1 MKTTP
6 DIYVM
11 PYISGSFL
19 LECNNKDGRG
29 GVYICF
35 VSVYI
40 LWILEDSSLSI
51 YIEDGEER
59 WEEIK

>member
-19 LECNNKDGRG
+19 LKCNNKDGIEE
-29 GVYICF
+29 VYTYVLF
-35 VSVYI
+35 G
-40 LWILEDSSLSI
+40 I
-51 YIEDGEER
+51 YIMNTRRLLALDLYRR
-59 WEEIK
+59 W